1 MHMHFHDPL
10 VALQLF
16 IADSRRVLEPFLLRL
31 EEKALAGTVQL
42 RLSYISLTAA
52 GCTLKVDWAW
62 SHHMCVLAAFIR
74 LESTPS
80 RMSRGRASAVL
91 LCLACFGLATA
102 AIPSTLTLN
111 ERDTCFGALVSL
123 KACHADLPHSDIQQ
137 RCCIPFRAL
146 EGLDCFW

>member
-1 MHMHFHDPL
+1 
-10 VALQLF
+10 
-16 IADSRRVLEPFLLRL
+16 
-31 EEKALAGTVQL
+31 
-42 RLSYISLTAA
+42 
-52 GCTLKVDWAW
+52 
-62 SHHMCVLAAFIR
+62 MCVLAAFIR